1 MKTLLSLGPVWL
13 FKWNYKN
20 ILNVSYHIMAKN
32 FACSIHFLNFV
43 DNHTSLSKI
52 KHILI
57 HYTIWYTQRI
67 LNCVEQLFLP
77 WVASIMLLLWQ
88 QSTLLHSCIP
98 WKRQTT
104 VEWVPACGTNARNF
118 LSTGNTCPVNFNK
131 ENHVN
136 MSQKAIC
143 MTIISTNFPWF
154 ILSSGRYNLMGMER
168 KIWPEKFESLPHWH
182 HFVHFYDL

>member
-1 MKTLLSLGPVWL
+1 
-13 FKWNYKN
+13 
-20 ILNVSYHIMAKN
+20 MAKN

-43 DNHTSLSKI
+43 DNHTSLCKI

-98 WKRQTT
+98 WRRQTT

-143 MTIISTNFPWF
+143 MTIISTNFPRALVFRITATACNTWK
-154 ILSSGRYNLMGMER
+154 ICDSLSTPLWQNLNLQ
-168 KIWPEKFESLPHWH
+168 FDSLS
-182 HFVHFYDL
+182 VSCQIDY